1 MPKKRHNTTFTKPA
15 STPHHTL
22 LTRNNGSQND
32 RFRSASS
39 SQQSVNDL
47 INHLRRTQA
56 GSTSSPDDGSR
67 AGTTSPPRFVAP
79 RSVHPSLRN
88 LLELPETPPPR
99 PRPDARRTGVVGPAG
114 QRLRRT
120 PGPPP
125 PESWLNNN
133 NNDGDTANDR
143 EFGLGGESTSAAAP
157 ERRVIYRL
165 DRLPG
170 ATFPPE
176 NGLLHMTLKAMA
188 QHWTWHVAY
197 DGQFLALLPS
207 HIKVLLL
214 SYISVYAKDQS
225 LRDVMRGLRPLFG
238 DDATSEENEI
248 DLSHSDSITRLDL
261 GNALGRWIG
270 FKQLS
275 NELFQSQK
283 PVSYKLKET
292 VPSSWEDEY
301 VEDDTATTAGKDSLP
316 PSLDH
321 GLHFQSLRYL
331 SLAYPHPAAAN
342 WKSLLNFL
350 SHLSTLTHLSL
361 AHWPVPT
368 FTPNAIN
375 TRIRHPQNR
384 SLTFS
389 YGGTDPYSAMEN
401 NWAEAASILRR
412 LSHATYCLKWLDIE
426 GCGEWFP
433 ALCWNG
439 TGPDGE
445 EYKPGTMGP
454 EWNRSWRDV
463 EYVRLGAGWVLDYD
477 ESEVLEG
484 AKFSALLRQQQQS
497 PSPLRS
503 LAASIHAPPQPPP
516 SLSRIRGID
525 LDRDNADYDNASWDV
540 EIERMKYRRSK
551 ESQRYCEI
559 MDASRAVKEHVRS
572 IRREKKGKWI
582 HFDLGVENVV

>member
-1 MPKKRHNTTFTKPA
+1 MPKKRHNTTFAKPA
-15 STPHHTL
+15 NTPHHTL

-32 RFRSASS
+32 RFGSASS

-47 INHLRRTQA
+47 ISHLRRTQV
-56 GSTSSPDDGSR
+56 GSPSSPDEGGNPSR
-67 AGTTSPPRFVAP
+67 YVAP

-88 LLELPETPPPR
+88 LFELPETPPPR
-99 PRPDARRTGVVGPAG
+99 PRPDARRTGVGGLAG
-114 QRLRRT
+114 RRLRRT

-133 NNDGDTANDR
+133 NNDDDTENDM
-143 EFGLGGESTSAAAP
+143 ELGLGGEGDAAVAF

-176 NGLLHMTLKAMA
+176 NGLLHMALKAMA

-214 SYISVYAKDQS
+214 SYVSVYAKDQP
-225 LRDVMRGLRPLFG
+225 LRGVMRGLRPLFG
-238 DDATSEENEI
+238 DDTTSEENEI
-248 DLSHSDSITRLDL
+248 DSFHSDSITRLDL

-275 NELFQSQK
+275 NELFPSQK
-283 PVSYKLKET
+283 PVSHQLKEA
-292 VPSSWEDEY
+292 VPLSWEDEY
-301 VEDDTATTAGKDSLP
+301 DEDDTAATAGRDLLP

-321 GLHFQSLRYL
+321 RLLDFQSLRYL

-368 FTPNAIN
+368 STPNAIN
-375 TRIRHPQNR
+375 ARIRHPQNR

-389 YGGTDPYSAMEN
+389 YGGTDTYAAMEN
-401 NWAEAASILRR
+401 NWAEAASILRK
-412 LSHATYCLKWLDIE
+412 LSQVTYCLKWLDIE

-463 EYVRLGAGWVLDYD
+463 EYVRLGAGWVLDSD
-477 ESEVLEG
+477 ESSV
-484 AKFSALLRQQQQS
+484 KSPVSSLRQQQQQS

-525 LDRDNADYDNASWDV
+525 LDRDRDNTDDDNASWDV
-540 EIERMKYRRSK
+540 EIERVKYRRAK
-551 ESQRYCEI
+551 EMQRYCEI
-559 MDASRAVKEHVRS
+559 MDASRAVKEHVWS
-572 IRREKKGKWI
+572 IRRGRKGKWI
-582 HFDLGVENVV
+582 HFDLGVEGV

>member
-1 MPKKRHNTTFTKPA
+1 M
-15 STPHHTL
+15 
-22 LTRNNGSQND
+22 
-32 RFRSASS
+32 
-39 SQQSVNDL
+39 
-47 INHLRRTQA
+47 
-56 GSTSSPDDGSR
+56 
-67 AGTTSPPRFVAP
+67 
-79 RSVHPSLRN
+79 
-88 LLELPETPPPR
+88 
-99 PRPDARRTGVVGPAG
+99 
-114 QRLRRT
+114 
-120 PGPPP
+120 
-125 PESWLNNN
+125 
-133 NNDGDTANDR
+133 
-143 EFGLGGESTSAAAP
+143 EFGLGGESDAAVAF
-157 ERRVIYRL
+157 ERRVIHRL

-214 SYISVYAKDQS
+214 SYVSVYAKDQP
-225 LRDVMRGLRPLFG
+225 LRGVMHGLRPLFG

-248 DLSHSDSITRLDL
+248 DSFHSDSITRLDL

-275 NELFQSQK
+275 NELFPSQK
-283 PVSYKLKET
+283 PVSHKLKEA

-301 VEDDTATTAGKDSLP
+301 NEDDTATTAGRDPLP

-321 GLHFQSLRYL
+321 RPLDFQSLRYL

-375 TRIRHPQNR
+375 ARIRHPQNR

-389 YGGTDPYSAMEN
+389 YGGTDTYAAMEN
-401 NWAEAASILRR
+401 NWAEAASVLRR
-412 LSHATYCLKWLDIE
+412 LSQVTYCLKWLDIE
-426 GCGEWFP
+426 GCGEWFR

-445 EYKPGTMGP
+445 EYKLGTMGP

-463 EYVRLGAGWVLDYD
+463 EYVRLGAGWVLDSD
-477 ESEVLEG
+477 ELGVKSPV
-484 AKFSALLRQQQQS
+484 SSLRQQQQQS

-503 LAASIHAPPQPPP
+503 LATSIHAPPQPPP

-525 LDRDNADYDNASWDV
+525 LDRGGDNTDDDNASWDV
-540 EIERMKYRRSK
+540 EIERVKYRRAK
-551 ESQRYCEI
+551 EMQRYCEI
-559 MDASRAVKEHVRS
+559 MDASRAVKEHVWS
-572 IRREKKGKWI
+572 IRYGGKGKWI
-582 HFDLGVENVV
+582 HFDLGVEDV